1 MANLKGAKP
10 DKLMRD
16 ALLLELHKEEMHDGE
31 KVKRLRKVANA
42 LILKALDG
50 DVAAIKEINDRIDGK
65 VAQTSVI
72 EGGDKPIE
80 TVALTPMEAARRV
93 AFVLDAARREMTKDD

>member
-1 MANLKGAKP
+1 MAQQR
-10 DKLMRD
+10 DKLMRE
-16 ALLLELHKEEMHDGE
+16 ALLIELQREDKIDGIPT
-31 KVKRLRKVANA
+31 KRLRRVANA
-42 LILKALDG
+42 LIHKALDG

-80 TVALTPMEAARRV
+80 TVALTPMEAARRF
-93 AFVLDAARREMTKDD
+93 AFAIEQAARLTKQKDD

>member
-1 MANLKGAKP
+1 MAQQR

-16 ALLLELHKEEMHDGE
+16 ALLIELQREDKIDG
-31 KVKRLRKVANA
+31 VPTKRLRRVANA
-42 LILKALDG
+42 LILKAIEG
-50 DVAAIKEINDRIDGK
+50 DVPAIKEINDRIDGK
-65 VAQTSVI
+65 VAQTNVH

-93 AFVLDAARREMTKDD
+93 AFVLDAARRQITDKDD